1 MKRGGSKRRK
11 RNNSSKPCA
20 LSMEQQ
26 RDFEELALPYLPSLY
41 RVAMRLRA
49 DQQDAEDLVQDTYIK
64 ALQAFPSL
72 REPEK
77 VRPWLLQILSRAA
90 IDRFRR
96 EPREVYVGDLEDL
109 DGFSLYDKIRDED
122 PFPYSEQLH
131 QDFLA
136 QFRDEEVNRALR
148 ALPQEYR
155 LPLVLFYVEELS
167 YRELA
172 EVLECPVGTI
182 MSRLFRGRKMIER
195 ELWEY
200 AKEKGLIKRW
210 KL

>member
-1 MKRGGSKRRK
+1 MKRGGSKGRK
-11 RNNSSKPCA
+11 RNNSGKPCA

-49 DQQDAEDLVQDTYIK
+49 DQQDAEGLVQDTYIK

>member
-1 MKRGGSKRRK
+1 MKRGGSKGRK
-11 RNNSSKPCA
+11 RNNSGKPCA

-26 RDFEELALPYLPSLY
+26 RNFEELALPYLRSLY
-41 RVAMRLRA
+41 QVAIRLSA

-77 VRPWLLQILSRAA
+77 VRPWLWQILSRTAM
-90 IDRFRR
+90 DRFRR

-109 DGFSLYDKIRDED
+109 DGFSLYHKIRDED
-122 PFPYSEQLH
+122 PFPYSDRLH

-172 EVLECPVGTI
+172 EVLECPMGTI

-210 KL
+210 KP

>member
-1 MKRGGSKRRK
+1 MKRGGNKGGKS
-11 RNNSSKPCA
+11 NNSGKPCA
-20 LSMEQQ
+20 LSMDQQ
-26 RDFEELALPYLPSLY
+26 RDFEELALPHLRSLY
-41 RVAMRLRA
+41 GVAIRLSA
-49 DQQDAEDLVQDTYIK
+49 DPQDAEDLVQDTYIK

-77 VRPWLLQILSRAA
+77 VRPWLWQILSRLAM
-90 IDRFRR
+90 DHLRR
-96 EPREVYVGDLEDL
+96 EPREIYVGDLEDL
-109 DGFSLYDKIRDED
+109 DGFSLYHKVRDED
-122 PFPYSEQLH
+122 PFPYSDRLH

-136 QFRDEEVNRALR
+136 QFRDEEVNRALL
-148 ALPQEYR
+148 ALPEEYR

-172 EVLECPVGTI
+172 EVLECPMGTI
-182 MSRLFRGRKMIER
+182 MSRLFPGRKMIER

-210 KL
+210 KP

>member
-1 MKRGGSKRRK
+1 MKRGGRRGRK
-11 RNNSSKPCA
+11 KDNSGKTCA

-26 RDFEELALPYLPSLY
+26 RNFEELALPHLRSLY
-41 RVAMRLRA
+41 GVAIRLSA
-49 DQQDAEDLVQDTYIK
+49 DPQDAEDLVQDTYIK
-64 ALQAFPSL
+64 ALQAFPFL

-77 VRPWLLQILSRAA
+77 VRPWLWQILSRAA
-90 IDRFRR
+90 MDRFRR
-96 EPREVYVGDLEDL
+96 EPREIYVGDLQDL
-109 DGFSLYDKIRDED
+109 DGFSLYHKVRDED
-122 PFPYSEQLH
+122 PFPYSDRLH

-136 QFRDEEVNRALR
+136 QFRDEEVNRALL
-148 ALPQEYR
+148 ALPEEYR

-172 EVLECPVGTI
+172 EVLECPMGTI

-210 KL
+210 KP

>member
-1 MKRGGSKRRK
+1 MKRGGNKGGK
-11 RNNSSKPCA
+11 RNNSGKPCA

-26 RDFEELALPYLPSLY
+26 RKFEELALPHLRSLY
-41 RVAMRLRA
+41 GVAIRLSA
-49 DQQDAEDLVQDTYIK
+49 DPQDAEDLVQDTYIK

-77 VRPWLLQILSRAA
+77 VRPWLWQILSRLAM
-90 IDRFRR
+90 DRFRR
-96 EPREVYVGDLEDL
+96 EPREIYVGDLQDL
-109 DGFSLYDKIRDED
+109 DGFSLYHKVRDED
-122 PFPYSEQLH
+122 PFPYSNRLH

-136 QFRDEEVNRALR
+136 QFRDEEVNRALL

-172 EVLECPVGTI
+172 EVLECPMGTI

-210 KL
+210 KP

>member
-1 MKRGGSKRRK
+1 MKRGGRRGRK
-11 RNNSSKPCA
+11 RDNSGKTCA

-26 RDFEELALPYLPSLY
+26 RNFEELALPHLRSLY
-41 RVAMRLRA
+41 GVAIRLSA
-49 DQQDAEDLVQDTYIK
+49 DPQDAEDLVQDTYIK
-64 ALQAFPSL
+64 ALQAFPFL

-77 VRPWLLQILSRAA
+77 VRPWLWQILSRAA
-90 IDRFRR
+90 MDRFRR
-96 EPREVYVGDLEDL
+96 EPQEIYVGDLQDL
-109 DGFSLYDKIRDED
+109 DGFSLYHKVRDED
-122 PFPYSEQLH
+122 PFPYSDRLH

-136 QFRDEEVNRALR
+136 QFRDEEVNRALL
-148 ALPQEYR
+148 ALPEEYR

-172 EVLECPVGTI
+172 EVLECPMGTI

-210 KL
+210 KP

>member
-1 MKRGGSKRRK
+1 MERGGRRGRK
-11 RNNSSKPCA
+11 RDNSGKTCA

-26 RDFEELALPYLPSLY
+26 RNFEELALPHLRSLY
-41 RVAMRLRA
+41 GVAIRLSA
-49 DQQDAEDLVQDTYIK
+49 DPQDAEDLVQDTYIK
-64 ALQAFPSL
+64 ALQAFPFL

-77 VRPWLLQILSRAA
+77 VRPWLWQILSRAA
-90 IDRFRR
+90 MDRFRR
-96 EPREVYVGDLEDL
+96 EPREIYVGDLQDL
-109 DGFSLYDKIRDED
+109 DGFSLYHKVRDED
-122 PFPYSEQLH
+122 PFPYSDRLH

-136 QFRDEEVNRALR
+136 QFRDEEVNRALL
-148 ALPQEYR
+148 ALPEEYR

-172 EVLECPVGTI
+172 EVLECPMGTI

-210 KL
+210 KP

>member
-1 MKRGGSKRRK
+1 MKRGGTKKKKR
-11 RNNSSKPCA
+11 SDSDKPCA
-20 LSMEQQ
+20 LSVEQQ
-26 RDFEELALPYLPSLY
+26 RDFEELALPHLQSLY
-41 RVAMRLRA
+41 RVAVRLSA
-49 DQQDAEDLVQDTYIK
+49 DPQDAEDLVQDTYIK

-96 EPREVYVGDLEDL
+96 EPREIYVGDLEDL

-172 EVLECPVGTI
+172 EVLECPMGTI

-200 AKEKGLIKRW
+200 AKKKGLIKRW
-210 KL
+210 KP

>member
-1 MKRGGSKRRK
+1 MKRGGNRGRK
-11 RNNSSKPCA
+11 SNNSVKPCA

-26 RDFEELALPYLPSLY
+26 RDFEELALPHLRSLY
-41 RVAMRLRA
+41 GVAIRLSA
-49 DQQDAEDLVQDTYIK
+49 DPQDAEDLVQDTYIK

-77 VRPWLLQILSRAA
+77 VRPWLWQILSRAA
-90 IDRFRR
+90 TDRFRR
-96 EPREVYVGDLEDL
+96 EAREVYVGDLEDL
-109 DGFSLYDKIRDED
+109 DSFSLYYKIRDED
-122 PFPYSEQLH
+122 PFPYSDRLH

-136 QFRDEEVNRALR
+136 QFRNEEVNRALL
-148 ALPQEYR
+148 ALPEEYR

-172 EVLECPVGTI
+172 EVLECPMGTI

-210 KL
+210 KP

>member
-1 MKRGGSKRRK
+1 
-11 RNNSSKPCA
+11 
-20 LSMEQQ
+20 MEQQ
-26 RDFEELALPYLPSLY
+26 KDFEELALPYLRSLY
-41 RVAMRLRA
+41 RVAIRLRA
-49 DQQDAEDLVQDTYIK
+49 DQQDAEDLVQDTYLK

-96 EPREVYVGDLEDL
+96 EPREVYVGDLQDL

>member
-1 MKRGGSKRRK
+1 
-11 RNNSSKPCA
+11 
-20 LSMEQQ
+20 MEQQ
-26 RDFEELALPYLPSLY
+26 RDFEEVALPYLPSLY
-41 RVAMRLRA
+41 RVAMRLSA
-49 DQQDAEDLVQDTYIK
+49 NPQDAEDLVQDTYIK

-77 VRPWLLQILSRAA
+77 VKPWLWQILSRAA
-90 IDRFRR
+90 TDRFRR

-109 DGFSLYDKIRDED
+109 DGFSLYHKIRDED
-122 PFPYSEQLH
+122 PFPYSDHLH

-136 QFRDEEVNRALR
+136 QFRDEEVNRALL
-148 ALPQEYR
+148 ALPEEYR

-172 EVLECPVGTI
+172 EVLECPMGTV
-182 MSRLFRGRKMIER
+182 MSRLFRGRKIIER

-200 AKEKGLIKRW
+200 AKQKGLIKRW
-210 KL
+210 NP

>member
-1 MKRGGSKRRK
+1 MKRGGNKGRK
-11 RNNSSKPCA
+11 GNNSGKPCA

-26 RDFEELALPYLPSLY
+26 RDFEELALPYLRSLY
-41 RVAMRLRA
+41 RVAIRLSA

-77 VRPWLLQILSRAA
+77 VRPWLWQILSRAA
-90 IDRFRR
+90 IDRSRR
-96 EPREVYVGDLEDL
+96 KRREVYVGDLEDL
-109 DGFSLYDKIRDED
+109 DGFSLYHKIRDED
-122 PFPYSEQLH
+122 PFPYSDRLH

-136 QFRDEEVNRALR
+136 QFRDEEVNRALL
-148 ALPQEYR
+148 ALPEEYR

-172 EVLECPVGTI
+172 EVLECPMGTI

-210 KL
+210 KP

>member
-1 MKRGGSKRRK
+1 
-11 RNNSSKPCA
+11 
-20 LSMEQQ
+20 MEQQ
-26 RDFEELALPYLPSLY
+26 RDFEELALPCLQSLY
-41 RVAMRLRA
+41 RVAIRLRA
-49 DQQDAEDLVQDTYIK
+49 DRRMPRIWFQDTYIK
-64 ALQAFPSL
+64 ALQAFPYL

-122 PFPYSEQLH
+122 PFPYSDRLH

-136 QFRDEEVNRALR
+136 QFRDEEVNRALL
-148 ALPQEYR
+148 ALPEEYR

-172 EVLECPVGTI
+172 EVLECPMGTI
-182 MSRLFRGRKMIER
+182 MSRLFRGRKMIEQ

-200 AKEKGLIKRW
+200 AKKKGLIKRW
-210 KL
+210 KP

>member
-1 MKRGGSKRRK
+1 
-11 RNNSSKPCA
+11 
-20 LSMEQQ
+20 MEQQ

-41 RVAMRLRA
+41 RVAIRLRT

-96 EPREVYVGDLEDL
+96 EPREVCVGDLEDL
-109 DGFSLYDKIRDED
+109 DGFSLYHMIWDED
-122 PFPYSEQLH
+122 PFPYSDRLH
-131 QDFLA
+131 EDFLA
-136 QFRDEEVNRALR
+136 QFRDEEVNRALL

-172 EVLECPVGTI
+172 EVLECPMGTI
-182 MSRLFRGRKMIER
+182 MSRLSRGRKMIER

-200 AKEKGLIKRW
+200 AKKKGLIK
-210 KL
+210 

>member
-1 MKRGGSKRRK
+1 MKRGGSKGRK
-11 RNNSSKPCA
+11 RNNSGKPCA

-96 EPREVYVGDLEDL
+96 EPREVYVGDLQDL

>member
-1 MKRGGSKRRK
+1 MKRGGSKGRK
-11 RNNSSKPCA
+11 RNNSGKPCA

-96 EPREVYVGDLEDL
+96 EPREIYVGDLEDL

>member
-1 MKRGGSKRRK
+1 MKRGGSKGRK
-11 RNNSSKPCA
+11 RNNSGKPCA

>member
-1 MKRGGSKRRK
+1 MERGGRRGRK
-11 RNNSSKPCA
+11 RDNSAKTCA

-26 RDFEELALPYLPSLY
+26 RDFEKLALPHLRSLY
-41 RVAMRLRA
+41 GVAIRLTA
-49 DQQDAEDLVQDTYIK
+49 DPQDAEDLVQDTYIK

-77 VRPWLLQILSRAA
+77 VRPWLWQILSRAA
-90 IDRFRR
+90 MDRFRR
-96 EPREVYVGDLEDL
+96 EPREIYVGDLQDL
-109 DGFSLYDKIRDED
+109 DGFSLYHKVRDED
-122 PFPYSEQLH
+122 PFPYSDRLH

-136 QFRDEEVNRALR
+136 QFRDEEVNRALL
-148 ALPQEYR
+148 ALPEEYR

-172 EVLECPVGTI
+172 EVLECPMGTI

-210 KL
+210 KP

>member
-1 MKRGGSKRRK
+1 MKRSGSKGRK
-11 RNNSSKPCA
+11 RKSSGKPCA
-20 LSMEQQ
+20 LSVEQQ
-26 RDFEELALPYLPSLY
+26 RDFEELALPCLQSLY
-41 RVAMRLRA
+41 RVAIRLRA

-122 PFPYSEQLH
+122 PFPYSDQLH

-148 ALPQEYR
+148 ALPEEYR

-200 AKEKGLIKRW
+200 AKKKGLIKRW
-210 KL
+210 KP